1 MGEILNLK
9 SIENHGTVRNY
20 SAFSSTIS
28 YKFLFLNFLII
39 AKLNRIK
46 KKPNRGCKKK
56 NKMCYS
62 TTQVCKCNEETR
74 TNYSYTPKNYNC
86 STRDCTNTEVDDI
99 NYRANSTKYNEYL
112 EWARNN
118 P

>member
-46 KKPNRGCKKK
+46 KKPILLVNH
-56 NKMCYS
+56 Y
-62 TTQVCKCNEETR
+62 
-74 TNYSYTPKNYNC
+74 NYND
-86 STRDCTNTEVDDI
+86 STRSCTNI

-112 EWARNN
+112 EWAKNN